1 MNVYLLS
8 PVISLCGL
16 AIVVILLDLFLKRK
30 WILGAVSVAGLI
42 VPAAFTL
49 ALWGREETSFNGM
62 LAVDEFSLFFNLF
75 LVVSAALVIHT
86 SIDYVYKFNALQGG

>member
-75 LVVSAALVIHT
+75 FLVCAALVILSST
-86 SIDYVYKFNALQGG
+86 DYVSKFKAFQG